1 MKFKGFAG
9 MDRSGSLGNL
19 PSVIGVVI
27 SENKADIQKCYQS
40 IRKIAVKINPIF
52 ISRGEIK
59 SKDFNAFNSRLSAIK
74 EFEKHKIRFYAFFAN
89 RDFFELFKQYKNY
102 RKYMQKIEAILW
114 FECLRLSILNSDI
127 NPQVVFLD
135 ETFSGDDQEIFISV
149 IRKLCAERLMF
160 VPVLETVSSRLEDTV
175 KLADLIAG
183 FFKADQKIQEHFGKY
198 KKTIDVGMIKE
209 YASRIISK

>member
-19 PSVIGVVI
+19 PSVIGIVI
-27 SENKADIQKCYQS
+27 SENKTDIQKCYQS
-40 IRKIAVKINPIF
+40 IRKIAIKINPIF

-59 SKDFNAFNSRLSAIK
+59 SRDFNNFNSRLSAIK
-74 EFEKHKIRFYAFFAN
+74 EFEKHKVKFYAFFAN
-89 RDFFELFKQYKNY
+89 RNFFELFKQYKNY
-102 RKYMQKIEAILW
+102 GKYMQKLEAILW
-114 FECLRLSILNSDI
+114 FECMRQAIIDSDT

-135 ETFSGDDQEIFISV
+135 ETFSGSDQDIFIST

-160 VPVLETVSSRLEDTV
+160 VPVLETVSSRLEDNV

-183 FFKADQKIQEHFGKY
+183 FFKADQKIQEQFGRF
-198 KKTIDVGMIKE
+198 KKQINIGTIEE
-209 YASRIISK
+209 YANNIMRK